1 VPYLHGGHR
10 TATRKTEDW
19 RSHAVN
25 IATPKPKHVVADTT
39 TATERPTREEA
50 EEAVRTLLRW
60 AGDDPAREGLLGTP
74 DRVVRSYEEF
84 FGGYATDPVALL
96 ERTFEE
102 TDGYDEIVLLRDIRL
117 ESYCEHHMVPIIGRA
132 HVAYLPHRRVVG
144 ISKLARLVEA
154 YGKRFQIQEKM
165 TAQIAN
171 TIQEVLEPRGVAVV
185 IEAAHQCMTTRGVH
199 KPGVTM
205 VTSRMLGA
213 FRDDPTTR
221 RELLAMIGNRGTA
234 ILGD

>member
-1 VPYLHGGHR
+1 VNVVTPQ
-10 TATRKTEDW
+10 TR
-19 RSHAVN
+19 
-25 IATPKPKHVVADTT
+25 
-39 TATERPTREEA
+39 RPASETSEPRPSRAEA
-50 EEAVRTLLRW
+50 EAAIRLLLRW
-60 AGDDPAREGLLGTP
+60 AGDDPTREGLVDTP
-74 DRVVRSYEEF
+74 ARVARAYEEF
-84 FGGYATDPVALL
+84 FAGYEVDPVALL

-117 ESYCEHHMVPIIGRA
+117 ESHCEHHMVPILGRA

-144 ISKLARLVEA
+144 ISKLARVVEA
-154 YGKRFQIQEKM
+154 YAKRLQIQEKL

-171 TIQEVLEPRGVAVV
+171 TIQHVLEPRGVAVV

-213 FRDDPTTR
+213 FRDNTDTR
-221 RELLAMIGNRGTA
+221 RELLAMIGNRGSSMVNE
-234 ILGD
+234 

>member
-1 VPYLHGGHR
+1 MNIVTPVAR
-10 TATRKTEDW
+10 AATD
-19 RSHAVN
+19 
-25 IATPKPKHVVADTT
+25 ATID
-39 TATERPTREEA
+39 RPTREEA

-60 AGDDPAREGLLGTP
+60 AGDDPAREGLVDTP
-74 DRVVRSYEEF
+74 GRVVRAYEEF
-84 FGGYATDPVALL
+84 FAGYDVDPVGLL

-117 ESYCEHHMVPIIGRA
+117 ETHCEHHVVPIIGRA
-132 HVAYLPHRRVVG
+132 HVAYLPYRRVVG
-144 ISKLARLVEA
+144 ISKLARVVEA
-154 YGKRFQIQEKM
+154 YAKRLQIQEKL

-213 FRDDPTTR
+213 FRDNPTTR
-221 RELLAMIGNRGTA
+221 REVLAMIGNGRGFSA
-234 ILGD
+234 ES